1 MDKLTLQLIYLT
13 ALESKGSKNDTIYLF
28 IYETQGIFKSRKQI
42 FSFIL
47 EKKNLQGHIENK

>member
-28 IYETQGIFKSRKQI
+28 IYETQGIFKSRKQF

-47 EKKNLQGHIENK
+47 EKKPTGAYWE